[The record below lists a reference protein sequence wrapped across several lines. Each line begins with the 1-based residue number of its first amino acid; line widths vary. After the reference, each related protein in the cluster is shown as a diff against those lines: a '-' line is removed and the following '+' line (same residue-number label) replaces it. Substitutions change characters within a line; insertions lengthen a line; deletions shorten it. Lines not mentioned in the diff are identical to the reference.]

1 MRERCDPTQTQ
12 PSHPPPVLFCGVV
25 IACWHLMVSIRC
37 RNVTGQV
44 PLSVR
49 RKDLTLRERRHFP
62 LSWSLRVVY
71 HPVQLA
77 VLATSQAI
85 PRPRRRRC
93 HKAVKNGVISSLCLF
108 SLSPLCLLAEQNDG
122 HVYYPS
128 LQRGGK
134 GNEFLSSAI
143 FSQATAYSSRVWRY
157 EMDWVG
163 QKSSL

>member
-37 RNVTGQV
+37 RNVAGQF

-49 RKDLTLRERRHFP
+49 RRERRHFP

-71 HPVQLA
+71 HPVQPA

-85 PRPRRRRC
+85 PRPRRRC

-122 HVYYPS
+122 HVYYLCPTIIPEGYFVQTVS
-128 LQRGGK
+128 CDQ
-134 GNEFLSSAI
+134 E
-143 FSQATAYSSRVWRY
+143 
-157 EMDWVG
+157 VG
-163 QKSSL
+163 HNKQPTPPDYC